1 MSDLKKVRA
10 GSEVRPV
17 NEKHDERGCLIC
29 SSPLVDLRVTD
40 VPRVLR
46 CQTCGA
52 PYMTAGLRGVGGSW
66 DGPFTMISE
75 EWIQPTKRLWE
86 ALGINVAPGF
96 GFADGSQKDGR
107 DVEHLRARILAWLR
121 KNAKGLP
128 PSYASWGRTEDKRF
142 V

>member
-1 MSDLKKVRA
+1 MNDLKKVKSGPEAR
-10 GSEVRPV
+10 SV
-17 NEKHDERGCLIC
+17 NEKHDDKGCLIC

-52 PYMTAGLRGVGGSW
+52 PYQASEFGGGLY
-66 DGPFTMISE
+66 GPLVMIVE

-86 ALGINVAPGF
+86 ALGINAAPGF